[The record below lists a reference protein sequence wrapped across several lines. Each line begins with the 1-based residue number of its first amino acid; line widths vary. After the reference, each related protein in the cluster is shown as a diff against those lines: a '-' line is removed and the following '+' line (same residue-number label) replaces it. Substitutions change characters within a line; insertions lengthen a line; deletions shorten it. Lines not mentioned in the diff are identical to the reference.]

1 MSTNNAAMQKLRQ
14 LLAAKNASARFD
26 ADKKVLNVP
35 PDHNPLAQAV
45 SETLHPTHELARDKV
60 VVYNERQS
68 EFIELVYSGKS
79 CALIGPAGTG
89 KTTSTK
95 GAILK
100 LIESGKAGQ
109 LDIADHKYLR
119 GGTPGII
126 CTSFTNKAVQNLKK
140 VLPLDLQ
147 KNCLTIHKLL
157 EFQPEFYEVWDDKE
171 SKYKKTMKF
180 EPKRN
185 DSNRLPSSIKTIVID
200 EASMLDGD
208 LWNQLF
214 DALPLSG
221 VQIIL
226 IGDIEQLPPVFGKS
240 IFIYALQAG
249 IPKVEL
255 TEVYRQAL
263 ESPIIALATSIRQ
276 GTIIPQPKLADWNI
290 DKLAEGNGKLTIIP
304 WKKAFSVESATVIM
318 CKKLT
323 ELIDSGDLHPF
334 EDTILCPWNVS
345 FGCIEFNNSIAQHLA
360 HSKKWNPQ
368 ENPVYE
374 IISGIKKRYYRVG
387 DKVLW
392 NKTEHVITD
401 IKTNPDYFGK
411 PFQIPSTTLGYDG
424 VERDQA
430 KQDALANALLDN
442 DELGAAHIASI
453 DHFLDQFANFGED
466 KDEKTTNAASHCITV
481 YSEEFDSEETISS
494 AGDINNLDLGYCIT
508 VHKSQGSEYR
518 RVFFITHQKQ
528 ANMLFRELIYT
539 ACTRAKE
546 ELVVICPPNLFVQG
560 VNSQRLPGKNL
571 EDKIAQFDRLMQI
584 TKGVKHTIP
593 KGLWMFDGNGAKN
606 LKEVAGNVTG

>member
-1 MSTNNAAMQKLRQ
+1 MAKLRA
-14 LLAAKNASARFD
+14 LIAAKSASAKFD
-26 ADKKVLNVP
+26 QDKRILNVP
-35 PDHNPLAQAV
+35 PDHDPLASAV
-45 SETLHPTHELARDKV
+45 REVAQGAHELARDKV
-60 VVYNERQS
+60 VIYNERQS
-68 EFIELVYSGKS
+68 EFIDTVYSGKS

-109 LDIADHKYLR
+109 LDIADHKYLI

-147 KNCLTIHKLL
+147 KNCLTVHKLL
-157 EFQPEFYEVWDDKE
+157 EFCPEFYEVWDEKE

-185 DSNRLPSSIKTIVID
+185 ENNRLPASIKTIIID

-221 VQIIL
+221 VQVIL

-249 IPKVEL
+249 IPRVEL

-263 ESPIIALATSIRQ
+263 ESPIISLATHIRQ
-276 GTIIPQPKLADWNI
+276 GKMITAKDLQAWNI
-290 DKLAEGNGKLTIIP
+290 DKLAEGNGKLTILP
-304 WKKAFSVESATVIM
+304 WKKAFSVEAATVIL

-323 ELIDSGDLHPF
+323 ELIRDKQLHPF
-334 EDTILCPWNVS
+334 EDTILCPWNVK
-345 FGCIEFNNSIAQHLA
+345 FGCIEFNNAIAQYLA
-360 HSKKWNPQ
+360 HSEEWNPQ
-368 ENPVYE
+368 GNPVYE
-374 IISGIKKRYYRVG
+374 IISGIKKKYYRVG

-392 NKTEHVITD
+392 NKTEHVIRD
-401 IKTNPDYFGK
+401 IKANPDYFGK

-424 VERDQA
+424 VERDPA
-430 KQDALANALLDN
+430 KQDALANALLEN

-453 DHFLDQFANFGED
+453 DHFLDQFAGFGED
-466 KDEKTTNAASHCITV
+466 KDEKSTNAASHCITV

-494 AGDINNLDLGYCIT
+494 AGDVNNLDLGYCIT

-518 RVFFITHQKQ
+518 RVFFVTHKAQ

-546 ELVVICPPNLFVQG
+546 ELVVICEPNLFVAG
-560 VNSQRLPGKNL
+560 VTSQRLPGKNL

-593 KGLWMFDGNGAKN
+593 KGLWMFDGSGAKN
-606 LKEVAGNVTG
+606 LREVAAHVIS

>member
-1 MSTNNAAMQKLRQ
+1 MSVNSAAMAKLKA
-14 LLAAKNASARFD
+14 LIASKNASAKFD
-26 ADKKVLNVP
+26 KDKITLNAR
-35 PDHNPLAQAV
+35 PDHNPLDQAV
-45 SETLHPTHELARDKV
+45 SDITHPSHELARDKV
-60 VVYNERQS
+60 VTYNEKQS
-68 EFIELVYSGKS
+68 EFIELVYEGKS

-100 LIESGKAGQ
+100 LISSGRAGT
-109 LDIADHKYLR
+109 LDIADHKYLVS
-119 GGTPGII
+119 GTPGII

-157 EFQPEFYEVWDDKE
+157 EFVPEYYDIWDEKE
-171 SKYKKTMKF
+171 GKYRKTMKF

-185 DSNRLPSSIKTIVID
+185 AQNRLPSSINTVIID

-214 DALPLSG
+214 DALPISG
-221 VQIIL
+221 VQVIL

-276 GTIIPQPKLADWNI
+276 GICIPQPKLADWNI

-304 WKKAFSVESATVIM
+304 WKKSFSVEAATVIM

-323 ELIDSGDLHPF
+323 ELIDSGELHPF

-345 FGCIEFNNSIAQHLA
+345 FGTIEFNNAIAQHLA
-360 HSKKWNPQ
+360 HSKKWNPTD
-368 ENPVYE
+368 NPVYE
-374 IISGIKKRYYRVG
+374 VISGIKKRYFRVG

-411 PFQIPSTTLGYDG
+411 PYQAPSTTLGYDG
-424 VERDQA
+424 VERDKS
-430 KQDALANALLDN
+430 KQDALANALLD
-442 DELGAAHIASI
+442 DEIGAAHIASI

-466 KDEKTTNAASHCITV
+466 KEEKTTNAASHCITV
-481 YSEEFDSEETISS
+481 YSEEFESEETLSA
-494 AGDINNLDLGYCIT
+494 AGDVNNLDLGYCIT

-518 RVFFITHQKQ
+518 RVFFVTHQKQ

-539 ACTRAKE
+539 AVTRARE
-546 ELVVICPPNLFVQG
+546 ELVVIGPPNLFVQG

-584 TKGVKHTIP
+584 QKGAKNTVP
-593 KGLWMFDGNGAKN
+593 KGLWMFDGSGVKN
-606 LKEVAGNVTG
+606 INEVVGNV

>member
-1 MSTNNAAMQKLRQ
+1 MSMSNSEAMRKLRE
-14 LLAAKNASARFD
+14 LIAKKSAGARFEE
-26 ADKKVLNVP
+26 DKKALNVP
-35 PDHNPLAQAV
+35 PGQDQPALQVKESSLAQ
-45 SETLHPTHELARDKV
+45 EIHTLARDKKV
-60 VVYNERQS
+60 IYNERQS
-68 EFIELVYSGKS
+68 EFIETVFKGNH

-100 LIESGKAGQ
+100 LIESGRAGI

-147 KNCLTIHKLL
+147 KNCLTVHKLL
-157 EFQPEFYEVWDDKE
+157 EFCPEYYDIWDEKE
-171 SKYKKTMKF
+171 SKYRKTMKF
-180 EPKRN
+180 EPRRN
-185 DSNRLPSSIKTIVID
+185 ASNKLPASIKTVIID

-214 DALPLSG
+214 DALPTTG

-249 IPKVEL
+249 IPRVEL

-263 ESPIIALATSIRQ
+263 ESPIIKLATEIRQ
-276 GTIIPQPKLADWNI
+276 GKIIPQPKLADWNI
-290 DKLAEGNGKLTIIP
+290 DKLAEGNGKLTILP
-304 WKKAFSVESATVIM
+304 WKKTFSAEAATVIM
-318 CKKLT
+318 CKKLC
-323 ELIDSGDLHPF
+323 ELIDSGDLAPY

-345 FGCIEFNNSIAQHLA
+345 FGTIEFNNAIATHLA
-360 HSKKWNPQ
+360 HNYNEGK
-368 ENPVYE
+368 EPVHE
-374 IISGIKKRYYRVG
+374 IISGIKKKYFRVG

-392 NKTEHVITD
+392 NKTEHVITK
-401 IKTNPDYFGK
+401 IERNPDYFGK
-411 PFQIPSTTLGYDG
+411 PFQPASLTLGYDG
-424 VERDQA
+424 VERDAGLQSA
-430 KQDALANALLDN
+430 MAAALMDQEIADAHLASVDN
-442 DELGAAHIASI
+442 
-453 DHFLDQFANFGED
+453 FLDQFAFRDED

-481 YSEEFDSEETISS
+481 YSEEFDNEETISS
-494 AGDINNLDLGYCIT
+494 AGDVNNLDLGYCIT

-518 RVFFITHQKQ
+518 RVFFVTHQKQ
-528 ANMLFRELIYT
+528 SNMLFRELIYT
-539 ACTRAKE
+539 AVTRAKE

-571 EDKIAQFDRLMQI
+571 EDKIAQFDRLQQI
-584 TKGVKHTIP
+584 QKGAKNTAP
-593 KGLWMFDGNGAKN
+593 KGLWMFESGAKSVSELARN
-606 LKEVAGNVTG
+606 N